1 MRRMSGLDAMFL
13 YNEIP
18 TQHMHTLKVAI
29 LEPEDP
35 ANYAFEAER
44 RKLAQGLGRLRPFRW
59 RVVPTPFHLNH
70 PLWIEDP
77 DFDLDLHV
85 KRAALPAPGG
95 REELA
100 DFISEIAST
109 PLDRTRPMWKL
120 WLVEGLED
128 GRIATV
134 AKVHH
139 SLADGH
145 ASAELLTSFAS
156 TRPGEPSEA
165 AIGGDSWQPEPVPS
179 KTWLLWRG
187 FVDLLAFLKDG
198 VPRYTRAFA
207 AARRRK
213 AARERE
219 GGERSPAPFSGPD
232 TVFNGVLSSHR
243 RFAYMTLSLPDAKL
257 VRKAFGGTL
266 NDVIL
271 AVVSGALRRYL
282 AERDQLPE
290 PPLVAWIPMDTRA
303 PDDEPGFGN
312 HSAVMYENLCTDIED
327 PVERLLAIQR
337 CSAISKR
344 DFADTEGAR
353 QSDFFKFV
361 PPVVSALLMSRV
373 STFLKKRGRPSQANL
388 IISNVKGPTT
398 RLFADRT
405 PLQALYSI
413 GPVLEGVGLNI
424 TAWSYGDQLN
434 FSLLSDRKMLPDLWP
449 LADGLR
455 DSLAELTKLATERAS
470 AESTDES
477 PGESP

>member
-13 YNEIP
+13 YNETS

-35 ANYAFEAER
+35 ATYAFERER
-44 RKLAQGLGRLRPFRW
+44 RKLAEGLGRLPPFRW

-77 DFDLDLHV
+77 ELDLDLHV

-100 DFISEIAST
+100 DFISEVAST
-109 PLDRTRPMWKL
+109 PLSRDRPMWKL
-120 WLVEGLED
+120 WLVEGLAD
-128 GRIATV
+128 GRVATV
-134 AKVHH
+134 AKIHH

-145 ASAELLTSFAS
+145 ASAELLTRFAG
-156 TRPGEPSEA
+156 TRPGEIPESDGGAGDPWRPEA
-165 AIGGDSWQPEPVPS
+165 VPS
-179 KTWLLWRG
+179 KGWLLWRG
-187 FVDLLAFLKDG
+187 FVDLLAFLADG
-198 VPRYTRAFA
+198 VPRYARAFA

-213 AARERE
+213 AARLRE
-219 GGERSPAPFSGPD
+219 GAPRSPAPFSGPD
-232 TVFNGVLSSHR
+232 TLFNSVLSSHR
-243 RFAYMTLSLPDAKL
+243 RFAYTTLGLPDAKL
-257 VRKAFGGTL
+257 VRRAFGGTL

-271 AVVSGALRRYL
+271 AVASGALRRYL

-290 PPLVAWIPMDTRA
+290 QPLIAWIPMDTRA
-303 PDDEPGFGN
+303 PEDEGGFGN
-312 HSAVMYENLCTDIED
+312 HSAVMYQNLCTHIED
-327 PVERLLAIQR
+327 PVQRLLAIQE
-337 CSAISKR
+337 CSAVSKR
-344 DFADTEGAR
+344 DFADTAGAR

-373 STFLKKRGRPSQANL
+373 STFLKKRGQPSQANL

-398 RLFADRT
+398 HLFSDRT

-413 GPVLEGVGLNI
+413 GPVLEGVGLNL
-424 TAWSYGDQLN
+424 TAWSYRDQLN

-455 DSLAELTKLATERAS
+455 ESLAELTKLATERA
-470 AESTDES
+470 ATTEAPGVS
-477 PGESP
+477 P